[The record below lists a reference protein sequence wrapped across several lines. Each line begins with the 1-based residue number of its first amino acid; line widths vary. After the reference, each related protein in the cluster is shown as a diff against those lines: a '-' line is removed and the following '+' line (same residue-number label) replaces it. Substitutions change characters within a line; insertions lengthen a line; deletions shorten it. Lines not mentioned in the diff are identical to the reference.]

1 MTVGK
6 GVLCQ
11 PRRQDGAVIVSDLA
25 HDIRYQQTR
34 NLRSNVNASGWNE
47 KLLRQNSGREEGF
60 FS

>member
-1 MTVGK
+1 M
-6 GVLCQ
+6 
-11 PRRQDGAVIVSDLA
+11 IVSDLA

-60 FS
+60 FFLMPEQHRDGT